1 MKCFHFDFLIR
12 LGFWFSGFW
21 IRFGFVF
28 CLRFRF
34 RFRFRL
40 ILVAWKTI
48 HFKSQFTI
56 YLSDQDTIT
65 LKNTSRRS
73 INQSVYY
80 SFQWILVL
88 LGSDFRSLISECWN
102 RYWYWYRY
110 RYGYPRISYYHLKL
124 IKKNIIKID
133 KNLMIQ
139 YIRKTARQ
147 YQYFHN
153 ISFSFCL
160 HSTIVSLRFVSFAAF
175 SNLI

>member
-1 MKCFHFDFLIR
+1 MNFGIARIRFQIFDFRMLE
-12 LGFWFSGFW
+12 
-21 IRFGFVF
+21 
-28 CLRFRF
+28 
-34 RFRFRL
+34 
-40 ILVAWKTI
+40 
-48 HFKSQFTI
+48 
-56 YLSDQDTIT
+56 
-65 LKNTSRRS
+65 
-73 INQSVYY
+73 SV
-80 SFQWILVL
+80 LVL
-88 LGSDFRSLISECWN
+88 VSVWD
-102 RYWYWYRY
+102 
-110 RYGYPRISYYHLKL
+110 GYPRISYYHLKL